1 MRHELASVHLLR
13 LVLVMRAAPQDDS
26 LRIVQVRAGEPIQV
40 IELEEARLLAPVPAP
55 IDKRA
60 ASAVAAIDVA
70 PDRRRYLPRRRRARK
85 FGCFGARFANGS
97 KALLL
102 DFLDQRVE
110 SLVEDPGDVPRWDA
124 VPQEVLRPP
133 ELVAQRPAGRE
144 LHRESVLA
152 ERCDDGALLATR
164 SQWRGNR

>member
-1 MRHELASVHLLR
+1 
-13 LVLVMRAAPQDDS
+13 MRAAPQDDS
-26 LRIVQVRAGEPIQV
+26 FRIVQVRAGEPV
-40 IELEEARLLAPVPAP
+40 EVLELEEARLLASVPACV
-55 IDKRA
+55 DESA
-60 ASAVAAIDVA
+60 ASAVACVDVA
-70 PDRRRYLPRRRRARK
+70 PDRRRYLPRRRRARN

-110 SLVEDPGDVPRWDA
+110 SLVEDPGDVRRWDA

-144 LHRESVLA
+144 LH
-152 ERCDDGALLATR
+152 
-164 SQWRGNR
+164 